1 MSYVFWK
8 IEDSFLIFLCFWFK
22 YLLNGALTLIYF
34 FSIFQVFRE
43 EIAKLT
49 QERADLETLFSNIT
63 DIYEFTVTL
72 FGSLED
78 VMEITEE
85 SQIPMV
91 GFCFEELAEAAE
103 FDVYIKSVSSVISIN
118 FLQKTFHFSKLNHF
132 KTFLIQN

>member
-1 MSYVFWK
+1 M
-8 IEDSFLIFLCFWFK
+8 
-22 YLLNGALTLIYF
+22 
-34 FSIFQVFRE
+34 IFQVFRE

-103 FDVYIKSVSSVISIN
+103 FDVYIKSVSSIFLKNLQIYIFFKFYN
-118 FLQKTFHFSKLNHF
+118 FFFD
-132 KTFLIQN
+132 IC